1 MGEESTAEYMLY
13 PVVTTDKGPKI
24 LLEVDLIYA
33 RKRGREFLNGVAL
46 DRLNDFVDEDVVEA
60 LRDIYK
66 TFDAKVKSL
75 EDGR

>member
-1 MGEESTAEYMLY
+1 
-13 PVVTTDKGPKI
+13 
-24 LLEVDLIYA
+24 
-33 RKRGREFLNGVAL
+33 VAL